1 MGSYGDCRTIDVD
14 APPERCF
21 ALMTDKEA
29 EKHGVP
35 TT

>member
-21 ALMTDKEA
+21 ALMTD
-29 EKHGVP
+29 
-35 TT
+35 